1 MHSWSEA
8 IDQGK
13 EICAVFFDLKKAFDS
28 VPHKALSHK
37 LQSIDLNSHI
47 LRWICSYLTNRKQFV
62 ALNGA
67 KSTTCQVM
75 SGVPQGSVLGPLL
88 FLVYIND
95 SIERTRYSGNTIN
108 LFADDMLL
116 FRIIND
122 AHDMELVQQGIDNV
136 SDWVEDNNLCLNST
150 KCKFMIISKLRNRG
164 VQNPTLML
172 HNNPLERVTEYK

>member
-1 MHSWSEA
+1 MTAHACMHIHNTQSTVSALLDVVHSWSEA

-13 EICAVFFDLKKAFDS
+13 EICAVFFDL
-28 VPHKALSHK
+28 
-37 LQSIDLNSHI
+37 
-47 LRWICSYLTNRKQFV
+47 NRKQFV
-62 ALNGA
+62 VLNGA
-67 KSTTCQVM
+67 KSTTYQVI

-136 SDWVEDNNLCLNST
+136 SDWVEDNNLCLNS
-150 KCKFMIISKLRNRG
+150 
-164 VQNPTLML
+164 VL
-172 HNNPLERVTEYK
+172 HILV